1 MLSSVQVLNTR
12 SEKHFEN
19 AFTRFCGGLF
29 FPNWILILTTKKIAQ
44 IHLIIHSLIHSSLTH
59 SLSLACPKHD

>member
-44 IHLIIHSLIHSSLTH
+44 IHLFIH
-59 SLSLACPKHD
+59 